1 MNSAQEKAAR
11 KELQGPRPAPLKV
24 SRESHQVR
32 KPPLPI
38 QYRPPVIIYAHSPKI
53 IHTQAG
59 EFMTLV
65 QRLTGRSASNP
76 DLNSHPPP
84 LPPPDLNIQPPPMA
98 AAEASAS
105 QVFEASYNPQAD
117 NFRVSSSNP
126 PPFSVPVKESEKFTR
141 NISPTSPNIPGG
153 LFSPLSP
160 NFFIPSPRFLSPSL
174 FQGSPLFTP
183 QIQSDFSDHF
193 FSPRHVFQKQSELL
207 FTPSSIRP
215 SMNMNA
221 FWSPSPTGYDLF
233 NHRP

>member
-1 MNSAQEKAAR
+1 MNSLQEKGGR
-11 KELQGPRPAPLKV
+11 KELQGPRPTPLKV

-38 QYRPPVIIYAHSPKI
+38 QYRPPVIIYVHSPKI
-53 IHTQAG
+53 IHTEAG

-76 DLNSHPPP
+76 GSYVQLPP
-84 LPPPDLNIQPPPMA
+84 LPPPDLNTQAQPLA
-98 AAEASAS
+98 AAEASSSRVFSAS
-105 QVFEASYNPQAD
+105 WNPQAEY
-117 NFRVSSSNP
+117 FRVSNSNP
-126 PPFSVPVKESEKFTR
+126 PPFPLPVREPEKFSR

-160 NFFIPSPRFLSPSL
+160 NFFLPSPRFLSPSL

-183 QIQSDFSDHF
+183 QPQSDFSDHF
-193 FSPRHVFQKQSELL
+193 FSPRHIFQKQSELL

-221 FWSPSPTGYDLF
+221 FCSPSPTGYDLF